1 MKKNLEQI
9 LSEIRALFDL
19 VQNKYDVEN
28 IEVFGSYARSDQKR
42 KSDVDLL
49 VTFKRTPSLI
59 QFIGL
64 ENFLSDNLGIK
75 VDLVMKDSLRDE
87 IKGHIIKEAVPIYK

>member
-42 KSDVDLL
+42 TSDVDLL